1 MLSENDDGT
10 MVAECLLIPGI
21 KCFGLTRNE
30 ALEIMHTLVTS
41 ALRTTRVKP
50 TKYEVVHLAIGK
62 SEPRLASR
70 PLARATIRPDGEPE
84 VTVVASTA

>member
-10 MVAECLLIPGI
+10 VMAECLVIPGI
-21 KCFGLTRNE
+21 RCFGLTRHE

-41 ALRTTRVKP
+41 ALRTTRVKA

-70 PLARATIRPDGEPE
+70 PLARAAMRPEGEADLG
-84 VTVVASTA
+84 VAASTA